1 MDKVIHI
8 RPAKLLLSWQFDP
21 HKQYPF
27 AVEESL
33 RASCGV
39 IPDYFER
46 ALSVCEKL
54 DIETLA
60 VIMDDLYGYGG
71 FAAYP
76 LKGELNANGLYS
88 SEFEDDPDLP
98 PYVALTSVDPAR
110 CDVECFV
117 YPYGFVGLRDSHG
130 TTKIARFD

>member
-1 MDKVIHI
+1 MEKVIKI
-8 RPAKLLLSWQFDP
+8 RPAQLLLSWQFDP
-21 HKQYPF
+21 LKQYPF

-33 RASCGV
+33 KASCGV

-98 PYVALTSVDPAR
+98 PYVALASLDPAR
-110 CDVECFV
+110 CDVECFI
-117 YPYGFVGLRDSHG
+117 YPYDIVGLRDSSG
-130 TTKIARFD
+130 ATKIARFD

>member
-1 MDKVIHI
+1 MDTVIKI
-8 RPAKLLLSWQFDP
+8 RPAQLLLSWQFDP
-21 HKQYPF
+21 LKQYPF

-33 RASCGV
+33 KASCGI

-46 ALSVCEKL
+46 ALSVCEAV
-54 DIETLA
+54 DIEKLA
-60 VIMDDLYGYGG
+60 LIIDDLYGYGG

-88 SEFEDDPDLP
+88 SEFEGDDDLP

-110 CDVECFV
+110 CDVECFI
-117 YPYGFVGLRDSHG
+117 YPYDIVGLRDSSG
-130 TTKIARFD
+130 ATKIARFD

>member
-1 MDKVIHI
+1 MEKVIKI
-8 RPAKLLLSWQFDP
+8 RPAQLLLSWQFDP

-33 RASCGV
+33 KAACGV

-71 FAAYP
+71 FAAHP
-76 LKGELNANGLYS
+76 LKGELKANGLHA
-88 SEFEDDPDLP
+88 SEFEGEPDLA
-98 PYVALTSVDPAR
+98 PYVALTSLDPAR
-110 CDVECFV
+110 CDVECFI
-117 YPYGFVGLRDSHG
+117 YPYDIVGLRDSSG
-130 TTKIARFD
+130 NTKVARFD